1 MLSLTYPH
9 LEVGESI
16 NGAASEV
23 WHLIIDTARWPE
35 WGPSVRA
42 VECADRY
49 IRQGSRGR
57 VQTSVGLWV
66 TFQITAYRRE
76 RYWAWRVGG
85 LRATGHRVE
94 PLGESRS
101 RLVFEVPVLASPYVV
116 VCKMALARIRRLVEG
131 NVNTD
136 GKLADRTNNS
146 KGSNNASG

>member
-1 MLSLTYPH
+1 MLSMSYPN
-9 LEVGESI
+9 LEVGQSI

-57 VQTSVGLWV
+57 VQTSVGLWM

-76 RYWAWRVGG
+76 SYWAWRVGG
-85 LRATGHRVE
+85 LQATGHRVE
-94 PLGESRS
+94 PLDEFRS
-101 RLVFEVPVLASPYVV
+101 CLTFEIPRLAAPYVI
-116 VCKMALARIRRLVEG
+116 VCKMALRRIAALL
-131 NVNTD
+131 D
-136 GKLADRTNNS
+136 
-146 KGSNNASG
+146 